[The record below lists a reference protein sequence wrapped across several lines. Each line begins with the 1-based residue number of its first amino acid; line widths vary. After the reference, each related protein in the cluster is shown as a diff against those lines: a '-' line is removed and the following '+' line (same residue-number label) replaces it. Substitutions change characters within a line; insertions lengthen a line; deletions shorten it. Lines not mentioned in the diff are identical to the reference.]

1 MRVRGTL
8 ARRTSTCLLTAAA
21 VVLGAAACT
30 GGDSLTVGP
39 ALRAGSR
46 PGASLP
52 SPNPTPQGSLSA
64 STPTPQSTAVAPLKQ
79 RLRPDILVISPTS
92 LTNAQTGA
100 VRALPGVL
108 GVAVLDVG
116 VVQVYGAPV
125 PVLGV
130 DPSEFR
136 AFAPQGTAEDDGVWQ
151 AIARGDA
158 VMAHAD
164 AKRFNVPLGS
174 TLQVVNPNTG
184 TRQAAVALRI
194 GAFATTIPGGDLLV
208 SHARAA
214 DLGLAA
220 VTGLVIATSHDPAAT
235 AAQVRTIVGQV
246 PTVDL
251 LAQPA
256 TSPTAYLTRSISL
269 HTWGIAI
276 DLNVAEN
283 PQHTHGS
290 IDPRVVAL
298 FKKWGFRWG
307 GDWSDPDPMHFE
319 LGALLTT

>member
-1 MRVRGTL
+1 MRVR
-8 ARRTSTCLLTAAA
+8 AMFSRRGSTCLVAA
-21 VVLGAAACT
+21 VAVLLCAVACT
-30 GGDSLTVGP
+30 GGDSLAVGSS
-39 ALRAGSR
+39 LRAGSR
-46 PGASLP
+46 AGAAVPTAS
-52 SPNPTPQGSLSA
+52 PTPQPSPST

-79 RLRPDILVISPTS
+79 RLRPDILVTSPTS

-125 PVLGV
+125 PVLGI

-136 AFAPQGTAEDDGVWQ
+136 AFAPAGTAEDDGVWQ

-174 TLQVVNPNTG
+174 VLQVVNPNTG

-214 DLGLAA
+214 DLGLVA
-220 VTGLVIATSHDPAAT
+220 VTGLVIATSGDPATT
-235 AAQVRTIVGQV
+235 AAEVRTIVGQT

-251 LAQPA
+251 L
-256 TSPTAYLTRSISL
+256 S
-269 HTWGIAI
+269 
-276 DLNVAEN
+276 
-283 PQHTHGS
+283 
-290 IDPRVVAL
+290 
-298 FKKWGFRWG
+298 
-307 GDWSDPDPMHFE
+307 
-319 LGALLTT
+319 